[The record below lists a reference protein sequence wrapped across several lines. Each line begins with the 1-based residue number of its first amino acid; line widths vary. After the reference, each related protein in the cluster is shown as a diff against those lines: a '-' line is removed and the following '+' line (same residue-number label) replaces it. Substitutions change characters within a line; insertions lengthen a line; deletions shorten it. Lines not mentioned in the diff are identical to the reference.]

1 MLESCCWF
9 LANYKRTHR
18 AEISL
23 LQLKNRNYNN
33 PTQAWRGAYYDQAH
47 KNCVLPQVSFF
58 EFTIRPFRKGWPSQ
72 SGNLEHFTDI
82 IVIIIII
89 IVIII
94 IIITIVVIIMIMIM
108 IMIIMII
115 MIIIIIIITNII
127 IIIGFK
133 GCRSRGWLRR

>member
-9 LANYKRTHR
+9 LAIYKRTHR

-23 LQLKNRNYNN
+23 LQPKNRNYNN
-33 PTQAWRGAYYDQAH
+33 PTQAWRGAYYGQAY
-47 KNCVLPQVSFF
+47 KNWVLPQVSFF
-58 EFTIRPFRKGWPSQ
+58 EFTIRPFRTGWLSR

-89 IVIII
+89 II
-94 IIITIVVIIMIMIM
+94 IIITIVVV
-108 IMIIMII
+108 
-115 MIIIIIIITNII
+115 IIIIIIII

-133 GCRSRGWLRR
+133 GCRSRGWLRG

>member
-33 PTQAWRGAYYDQAH
+33 PTQAWRGAYYDQAY
-47 KNCVLPQVSFF
+47 KNWVLPQVSFF

-115 MIIIIIIITNII
+115 MIIIIIITNIII

>member
-33 PTQAWRGAYYDQAH
+33 PTQAWRGAYYDQAY

-58 EFTIRPFRKGWPSQ
+58 EFTIRPFKKGWPSQ

-82 IVIIIII
+82 IVIMIIII
-89 IVIII
+89 IVII

-108 IMIIMII
+108 I
-115 MIIIIIIITNII
+115 IIIIIITNIIII

>member
-18 AEISL
+18 TEISL

-33 PTQAWRGAYYDQAH
+33 PTQAWRGAYYDQAY
-47 KNCVLPQVSFF
+47 KDWVLPQVNFI
-58 EFTIRPFRKGWPSQ
+58 ELTIRPFRKGWPSR

-89 IVIII
+89 I
-94 IIITIVVIIMIMIM
+94 IIITIVVVVTTTFIITT
-108 IMIIMII
+108 
-115 MIIIIIIITNII
+115 IIIIIIII

-133 GCRSRGWLRR
+133 GCRSRGWLRG